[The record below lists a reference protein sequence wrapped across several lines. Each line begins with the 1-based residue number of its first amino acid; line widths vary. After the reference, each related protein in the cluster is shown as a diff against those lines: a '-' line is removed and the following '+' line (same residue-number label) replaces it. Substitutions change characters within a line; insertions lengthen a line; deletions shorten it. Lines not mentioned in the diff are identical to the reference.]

1 MSVQIR
7 SLCLPQDALK
17 FIKAQWQFYAD
28 DPLWVPPLL
37 IEQKKLLDTKRNPFY
52 EHAEIQLYFAERD
65 GKVVGRIAAITNEL
79 HNQIHNDNVGFFGFF
94 ESIDDPEVAQALVE
108 AAKNWLSQK
117 GKDRIRG
124 PVNPSMND
132 TCGLLVEDFS
142 SPPVVLMPYNPPY
155 YGKLLEAAGLEKV
168 MDLYAY
174 LLEKDRVFN
183 DRLER
188 YQKIIRQRYQ
198 VTVRPM
204 NFRNKK
210 QFWQDVA
217 LIEHIY
223 NRAWE
228 PNWGFVKLTDAEF
241 QALAK
246 DLKQIADPDLV
257 LIAESKGKLCGC
269 VIALPNINEALIYN
283 RSGHLLPG
291 IWHLLTKQKR
301 ITMVRILI
309 LGLLPEFQGKGIDAV
324 LYYEIA
330 RRGVEKGYTKA
341 EASWVLE
348 NNAPMNLALEKTLQA
363 RRYKTYRMYEAAV

>member
-1 MSVQIR
+1 MGVEVEVLRIPR
-7 SLCLPQDALK
+7 DVLR
-17 FIKAQWQFYAD
+17 FIKTQWAFYQN
-28 DPLWVPPLL
+28 DPLWVPPLIL
-37 IEQKKLLDTKRNPFY
+37 EQKKLLDTRRNPFY
-52 EHAEIQLYFAERD
+52 QHAEIQLYFARRN
-65 GKVVGRIAAITNEL
+65 GQIVGRIAAITNEL
-79 HNQIHNDNVGFFGFF
+79 HNEIHNDRVGFFGFF
-94 ESIDDPEVAQALVE
+94 ESINDPEVSKALIN
-108 AAKNWLSQK
+108 AAAEWLRSR

-155 YGKLLEAAGLEKV
+155 YAQLLEAAGLEKV

-174 LLEKDRVFN
+174 LLEKEQVFN
-183 DRLER
+183 ERLER
-188 YQKIIRQRYQ
+188 YQGIIRQRYQ

-204 NFRNKK
+204 YFKNKRL
-210 QFWQDVA
+210 FWQDVGI
-217 LIEHIY
+217 IEEIY

-241 QALAK
+241 KALAK

-257 LIAESKGKLCGC
+257 LIAESKGKVCGC
-269 VIALPNINEALIYN
+269 VIALPNVNEALIYN

-291 IWHLLTKQKR
+291 IWHLLTKKKR
-301 ITMVRILI
+301 ITMIRILI

-330 RRGVEKGYTKA
+330 RRGVAKGYMKA

-348 NNAPMNLALEKTLQA
+348 NNAPMNLALEKTLRA
-363 RRYKTYRMYEAAV
+363 KRYKTYRMYEAAI